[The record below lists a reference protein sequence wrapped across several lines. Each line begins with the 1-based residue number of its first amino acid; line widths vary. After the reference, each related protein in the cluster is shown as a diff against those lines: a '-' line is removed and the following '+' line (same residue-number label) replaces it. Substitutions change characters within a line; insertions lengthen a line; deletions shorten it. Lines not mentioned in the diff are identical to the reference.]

1 MPLPVADHWYQATRL
16 DSDTTLIIEPHV
28 HVLEQANLWL
38 VEGRDRDMIL
48 DTGMGVV
55 PLRPFLDTLRRDPA
69 KPIICVSSHTHID
82 HIGAVHEFD
91 TRLVHPLEADEMA
104 NPSGLHSLFKRDM
117 PDWLV
122 QTFLDA
128 GYPPIGE
135 MLIEA
140 LPFAGYDPESYRLH
154 GAAATGLLHEG
165 DTVDLGDHLYEVWH
179 LPGHSPGGIGLFE
192 RATGILFAADAIYD
206 GPLIY
211 DGPGMSVASYRDTFA
226 KLRALP
232 VTLVHGGHDPSFA
245 ATRMHQIMDS
255 YEARWDAEAGD
266 DKKVN

>member
-1 MPLPVADHWYQATRL
+1 MTLSVADQWYKATRI
-16 DSDTTLIIEPHV
+16 DADTTLIIEPHI
-28 HVLEQANLWL
+28 HVLEQANMWL

-82 HIGAVHEFD
+82 HIGAVQEFD
-91 TRLVHPLEADEMA
+91 VRLVHPLEADEMA
-104 NPSGLHSLFKRDM
+104 RPSGLTSLFRRDM
-117 PDWLV
+117 PERLL

-135 MLIEA
+135 TLIEA
-140 LPFAGYDPESYRLH
+140 LPFAGYDPESYRLQ
-154 GAAATGLLHEG
+154 GAPATGLLGEG
-165 DTVDLGDHLYEVWH
+165 DTVDLGSHVYEVWH

-192 RATGILFAADAIYD
+192 RASGILFAADAIYD

-211 DGPGMSVASYRDTFA
+211 EGPGMSVSAYRETFS
-226 KLRALP
+226 KLRKLP
-232 VTLVHGGHDPSFA
+232 VTRVHGGHDPSFGRE
-245 ATRMHQIMDS
+245 RMLEIIDA
-255 YEARWDAEAGD
+255 YEARWDAEAAALA
-266 DKKVN
+266 K

>member
-1 MPLPVADHWYQATRL
+1 MTLPIADHWYRATRI
-16 DSDTTLIIEPHV
+16 DADTTLIIEPHI

-55 PLRPFLDTLRRDPA
+55 PLKPFLDTLRRDPD

-104 NPSGLHSLFKRDM
+104 RPSGLHSLFKRDM
-117 PDWLV
+117 PERLL

-140 LPFAGYDPESYRLH
+140 LPFAGYDPESYRLR
-154 GAAATGLLHEG
+154 GAPATGLLNEG
-165 DTVDLGDHLYEVWH
+165 DTVDLGNHLYEVWH

-211 DGPGMSVASYRDTFA
+211 SGPGMSVTAYRETFA
-226 KLRALP
+226 KLRTLP
-232 VTLVHGGHDPSFA
+232 VTRVHGGHDPSFDRA
-245 ATRMHQIMDS
+245 RMLEIIDA
-255 YEARWDAEAGD
+255 YEKRWDAEA
-266 DKKVN
+266 

>member
-1 MPLPVADHWYQATRL
+1 MTLPIADQWYRATRI
-16 DSDTTLIIEPHV
+16 DADTTLIIEPHI

-82 HIGAVHEFD
+82 HIGGGHEFD

-104 NPSGLHSLFKRDM
+104 KPSGLNSLFKRDM
-117 PDWLV
+117 PERLL

-140 LPFAGYDPESYRLH
+140 LPYAGYDPETYRLL
-154 GAAATGLLHEG
+154 GAPATDLLNEG

-211 DGPGMSVASYRDTFA
+211 SGPGMSVSAYRETFA
-226 KLRALP
+226 KLRAMP
-232 VTLVHGGHDPSFA
+232 VTLVHGGHDPSFGRA
-245 ATRMHQIMDS
+245 RMMEIIDT
-255 YEARWDAEAGD
+255 YEVRWDAEEKA
-266 DKKVN
+266 

>member
-1 MPLPVADHWYQATRL
+1 MTLPVADQWFTATRI
-16 DSDTTLIIEPHV
+16 DEDTTLILEPHI

-38 VEGRDRDMIL
+38 VEGRERDMIL

-55 PLRPFLDTLRRDPA
+55 PIRPFLDTLRRDPG
-69 KPIICVSSHTHID
+69 KPIVCVSSHTHID
-82 HIGAVHEFD
+82 HIGGVHEFE
-91 TRLVHPLEADEMA
+91 TRLVHPAEAAQMA
-104 NPSGLHSLFKRDM
+104 KPSGLHSLFKRDM
-117 PDWLV
+117 PEALL

-154 GAAATGLLHEG
+154 GAPATGLLEEG
-165 DTVDLGDHLYEVWH
+165 DTLDLGGHEYEVWH

-192 RATGILFAADAIYD
+192 RSTGVLFAADAIYD

-211 DGPGMSVASYRDTFA
+211 SGPGMSVAAYRETFA

-232 VTLVHGGHDPSFA
+232 VTLVHGGHDPSFGPD
-245 ATRMHQIMDS
+245 RMLEIIAE
-255 YEARWDAEAGD
+255 YEARWDAEG
-266 DKKVN
+266 V

>member
-1 MPLPVADHWYQATRL
+1 MTLPIADQWYRATRI
-16 DSDTTLIIEPHV
+16 DADTTLIIEPHI

-55 PLRPFLDTLRRDPA
+55 PLKPFLDTLRPDPG

-82 HIGAVHEFD
+82 HIGAVHEFY
-91 TRLVHPLEADEMA
+91 TRLVHSLEAEEMA
-104 NPSGLHSLFKRDM
+104 RPSGLHSLFKRDM
-117 PDWLV
+117 PERLL

-140 LPFAGYDPESYRLH
+140 LPFAGYDPESYRLR
-154 GAAATGLLHEG
+154 GAPATGLLNEG
-165 DTVDLGDHLYEVWH
+165 DMVDLGNHVYEVWH

-192 RATGILFAADAIYD
+192 HATGILFAADAIYD

-211 DGPGMSVASYRDTFA
+211 DGPGMSVAAYRETFA

-232 VTLVHGGHDPSFA
+232 VTLVHGGHDPSFGPD
-245 ATRMHQIMDS
+245 RMLEIIDA
-255 YEARWDAEAGD
+255 YETRWDAEAAAVSKG
-266 DKKVN
+266 